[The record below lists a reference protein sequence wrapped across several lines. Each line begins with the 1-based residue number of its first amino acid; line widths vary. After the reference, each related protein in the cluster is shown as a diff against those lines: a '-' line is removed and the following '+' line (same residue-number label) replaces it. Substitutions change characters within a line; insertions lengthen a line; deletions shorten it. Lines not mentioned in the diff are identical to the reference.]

1 MKSRDSIFPETP
13 HNPFS
18 VKNCCLCWK
27 LYFKTKGLQPAIKD
41 DIFGDNI
48 IYLKNV
54 SVKPDKTQDNLV
66 INAFY
71 LKVSEIR
78 NRLERGIRRKIQYL
92 NLKIQRDKKENNNIN
107 NLCA

>member
-13 HNPFS
+13 IIHFQLKTVVS
-18 VKNCCLCWK
+18 AGNCI
-27 LYFKTKGLQPAIKD
+27 KTEGLLSAIKD
-41 DIFGDNI
+41 DVFGDNI